1 MERDCESEL
10 SKLNIEQNA
19 CIYHFGAS
27 VIHGQRSNILRL
39 PYKRYKEKVTYNF
52 YDDKLEIIRTYDR
65 TIIEWKNITCCNIK
79 KNLCWLGYGNKGLVI
94 NGDEFSFGT
103 EEQFITFI
111 KNKNHININLE

>member
-39 PYKRYKEKVTYNF
+39 LFFSSRWSFGLEKEK
-52 YDDKLEIIRTYDR
+52 KGR
-65 TIIEWKNITCCNIK
+65 KIT
-79 KNLCWLGYGNKGLVI
+79 
-94 NGDEFSFGT
+94 GDACA
-103 EEQFITFI
+103 I
-111 KNKNHININLE
+111 

>member
-39 PYKRYKEKVTYNF
+39 PSGALPILQQILMHNF
-52 YDDKLEIIRTYDR
+52 P
-65 TIIEWKNITCCNIK
+65 
-79 KNLCWLGYGNKGLVI
+79 GSMGP
-94 NGDEFSFGT
+94 
-103 EEQFITFI
+103 EQA
-111 KNKNHININLE
+111 L

>member
-39 PYKRYKEKVTYNF
+39 RAKHYDTAETLLAVITALSAKFVVGNAISFIQKQRPLLFRKRK
-52 YDDKLEIIRTYDR
+52 IIRR
-65 TIIEWKNITCCNIK
+65 IV
-79 KNLCWLGYGNKGLVI
+79 LP
-94 NGDEFSFGT
+94 
-103 EEQFITFI
+103 
-111 KNKNHININLE
+111 

>member
-39 PYKRYKEKVTYNF
+39 LY
-52 YDDKLEIIRTYDR
+52 LLI
-65 TIIEWKNITCCNIK
+65 
-79 KNLCWLGYGNKGLVI
+79 
-94 NGDEFSFGT
+94 SFGLFIHLSPSKNQSIFSVT
-103 EEQFITFI
+103 EG
-111 KNKNHININLE
+111 